1 MKEVRFNDN
10 FPYIIPEPT
19 RWLYLDYMY
28 MYSHCTL
35 PNPCEAKTNVKI
47 VISPLLKP
55 TAA

>member
-1 MKEVRFNDN
+1 MTTFHKLFQNQQDGYTLTTCT
-10 FPYIIPEPT
+10 F
-19 RWLYLDYMY
+19 
-28 MYSHCTL
+28 YSHCTL

>member
-1 MKEVRFNDN
+1 MMIFHILFQNQLSVDG
-10 FPYIIPEPT
+10 YILT
-19 RWLYLDYMY
+19 TC
-28 MYSHCTL
+28 SCTL